1 MNTTA
6 DFYTLGKSIMKD
18 SGGNSIEPDQ
28 NASGGY
34 GYYGNSVINTAG
46 KTATAAIRSYPN
58 NFLYSG
64 LVYSG
69 SVSGRGSGGYY
80 WSSTAYNVSYAYGL
94 YLYSTNVYP
103 GTYYF
108 SKYIGR
114 TIRCL
119 ASS

>member
-1 MNTTA
+1 
-6 DFYTLGKSIMKD
+6 MKD

-69 SVSGRGSGGYY
+69 SVSVRGSLGYY
-80 WSSTAYNVSYAYGL
+80 WSSTADSNYYAYSLSLDSTSVRPGAGSD
-94 YLYSTNVYP
+94 YKYS
-103 GTYYF
+103 
-108 SKYIGR
+108 GR
-114 TIRCL
+114 SVRCL